1 VNYRHGYHAG
11 NFADVVK
18 HAVLAR
24 LVEYLKRKD
33 GAFRIIDTHA
43 GAGLYDLSGA
53 EAVAT
58 GEWRDGI
65 GRLLDKPATGEAAAL
80 LDPYLTA
87 VREHWA
93 KGALGAYPGSPM
105 LVRRLMRG
113 QDRLSAFELHPDAF
127 RDLSK
132 LFSGDFQTRVTKL
145 DGWLVAGA
153 HLPPKEKR
161 GLLFVDPP
169 FEAEGEFKRLLDA
182 LAKCH
187 RRWPGG
193 MACLWYPQKEKRE
206 VAEFQAALRDG
217 EIPDLWNL
225 AFDIGPVEAGL
236 AACGLILKNPPFVLK
251 SELASMMPALAT
263 ALGRGGPARWIYE
276 RLTGESL

>member
-1 VNYRHGYHAG
+1 MNYRHGYHAG

-24 LVEYLKRKD
+24 LVEYLKRKE

-53 EAVAT
+53 EATAT
-58 GEWRDGI
+58 GEWLDGI
-65 GRLLDKPATGEAAAL
+65 GRLLDSPPSGEAAAL

-87 VREHWA
+87 VREHMA
-93 KGALGAYPGSPM
+93 GGRLAAYPGSPL

-113 QDRLSAFELHPDAF
+113 QDRLSAFELHPDAH
-127 RDLSK
+127 RDLAK
-132 LFSGDFQTRVTKL
+132 LFAGDFQTRVTKL

-169 FEAEGEFKRLLDA
+169 FEAEGEFGRLLDA
-182 LAKCH
+182 LAKCQ

-193 MACLWYPQKEKRE
+193 MACLWYPDKDKRE
-206 VAEFQAALRDG
+206 VAEFLAALRESG
-217 EIPDLWNL
+217 IRDLWNL
-225 AFDIGPVEAGL
+225 SFDIGPSEAGL
-236 AACGLILKNPPFVLK
+236 SACGLVLKNPPFVLK
-251 SELASMMPALAT
+251 NELSAMMPALAT
-263 ALGRGGPARWIYE
+263 ALGREGEARWTYE
-276 RLTGESL
+276 QLTGE